1 MDKTIIT
8 EESESY
14 NRLKSDIKD
23 KYTKMICAELE
34 AVRRYV
40 VEESSVIL
48 GDDFLEKLG
57 ESEQIKKEC
66 DKIRNEFRSREEYI
80 SAQSELA
87 AASKAVK
94 AVTAVKKGESESA
107 GKDSEVNTEE
117 TKRLNK
123 AISAITTLNVTLN
136 NKLKDKNDR
145 RAILEKELNAIVR
158 ENETGFKTINDE
170 VVSRVK
176 RAVSGCIAGYADEI
190 GKLNECFNVK
200 SDELDLPF
208 DEKVIRLDIPVFGRR
223 PRDESAV
230 SDDSD
235 NDKDGKRNF
244 VPSDDNNGVLN

>member
-94 AVTAVKKGESESA
+94 AVTAVKKAS
-107 GKDSEVNTEE
+107 
-117 TKRLNK
+117 
-123 AISAITTLNVTLN
+123 
-136 NKLKDKNDR
+136 R
-145 RAILEKELNAIVR
+145 RA
-158 ENETGFKTINDE
+158 
-170 VVSRVK
+170 RVK
-176 RAVSGCIAGYADEI
+176 IAMATLKKPKG
-190 GKLNECFNVK
+190 L
-200 SDELDLPF
+200 
-208 DEKVIRLDIPVFGRR
+208 IRR
-223 PRDESAV
+223 SA
-230 SDDSD
+230 
-235 NDKDGKRNF
+235 R
-244 VPSDDNNGVLN
+244 